1 MAYSDGNARRK
12 TSRRGNKRPTSL
24 EINRATKE
32 DDDMASATEN
42 MQGLKTGLQ
51 FASELVIPGGSNLVN
66 GDFKQAGIHALLG
79 VVAGA
84 LFGVPG
90 LVAVAA
96 NSFTKATTGRSLVEH
111 LNVGEPAAKK

>member
-1 MAYSDGNARRK
+1 
-12 TSRRGNKRPTSL
+12 
-24 EINRATKE
+24 
-32 DDDMASATEN
+32 MASATEN
-42 MQGLKTGLQ
+42 MQGLKTGLA
-51 FASELVIPGGSNLVN
+51 FASEMVVPGASNLMN
-66 GDFKQAGIHALLG
+66 GDYKTAGVHAVLG

-111 LNVGEPAAKK
+111 LNVGEPPAARK